1 MYYSRDNSQDF
12 GQFNRETMIQN
23 NLIPFPVTSEKNP
36 DVVVMELTS
45 EEETPQAMQ
54 ALQERKMV
62 ILKLARL
69 APARAQRIVD
79 WMSGSTYA
87 IDGQIE
93 WLGEQTFLFAPSS
106 FQVTSSRPP
115 AGTVTPPL
123 RQSSGR
129 Y

>member
-1 MYYSRDNSQDF
+1 
-12 GQFNRETMIQN
+12 MIQN
-23 NLIPFPVTSEKNP
+23 NLILFPATNEKNP

-106 FQVTSSRPP
+106 FQVTSSR
-115 AGTVTPPL
+115 TPTPTL
-123 RQSSGR
+123 QRLSAR